1 MDPLTAAALAI
12 KAIAEMV
19 TAIVEGQTPAFREKV
34 GEWAIRDISAIRKA
48 LKLDA

>member
-1 MDPLTAAALAI
+1 MDPVTATALAV

-19 TAIVEGQTPAFREKV
+19 TEIVKGQTPEFRAKVYEWYVTDVEKV
-34 GEWAIRDISAIRKA
+34 RAL